1 TAGEEKPALCSL
13 LLCGEGGGALFGNA
27 PDGRFQVSRFEALG
41 RLPETLEFIVPA
53 RLFGEDVDNE
63 IDIVEQDPFR
73 LTVAFRMRRIKTLA
87 LQTQFDFVRD
97 RLDLAWIRP
106 TAHDEIVRERAR
118 TLLEFQYGDFF
129 SLLFLTGG
137 DRFGDLSAGF
147 VGLHESVVNGKLF
160 WRWLE

>member
-1 TAGEEKPALCSL
+1 CHRESSALLHGKHPVPQDGPRGNDSFAGQIRSDPSASARTETRGINRWGRETRSMLSSSL
-13 LLCGEGGGALFGNA
+13 RRGRGGAFGNA
-27 PDGRFQVSRFEALG
+27 PDGGFQVSRFEALG

-106 TAHDEIVRERAR
+106 T
-118 TLLEFQYGDFF
+118 
-129 SLLFLTGG
+129 
-137 DRFGDLSAGF
+137 
-147 VGLHESVVNGKLF
+147 
-160 WRWLE
+160 